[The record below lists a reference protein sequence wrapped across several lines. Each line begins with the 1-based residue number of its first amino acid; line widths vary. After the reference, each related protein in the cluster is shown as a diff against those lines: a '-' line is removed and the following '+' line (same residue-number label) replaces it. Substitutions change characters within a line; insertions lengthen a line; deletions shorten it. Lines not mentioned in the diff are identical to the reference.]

1 MNVDLASRALGGS
14 VVAASDESFGVKE
27 RLIEPGEPAFVPGH
41 VRRPR

>member
-27 RLIEPGEPAFVPGH
+27 RFDRAQRTGVRARH